1 MALDVETVLN
11 SVLQTLK
18 DNTITMIASLTT
30 ATDIL
35 TIKAGDSRST
45 PVEVGRYPA
54 ILVQLMREA
63 ESFAQLGQRN
73 NKHELEFAI
82 VPLVY
87 EGDSAETADKDVRT
101 LSKNIKSVLKSGN
114 NITLSGTAL
123 WSMPESVDYF
133 AADLNGTYCSGAII
147 TLRTQHL
154 ST

>member
-11 SVLQTLK
+11 AVLQTLK
-18 DNTITMIASLTT
+18 DNTLTLAGSLTA
-30 ATDIL
+30 ATDIK
-35 TIKAGDSRST
+35 TVKAGDSRST
-45 PVEVGRYPA
+45 PVEIGEYPA
-54 ILVQLMREA
+54 VLVQLMREA

-73 NKHELEFAI
+73 NRHELEFAI

-87 EGDSAETADKDVRT
+87 EGDSAATADKDVRT
-101 LSKNIKSVLKSGN
+101 LSKNIKAVLKSGA

-123 WSMPESVDYF
+123 YSLPESVDYF
-133 AADLNGTYCSGAII
+133 AADLNGTYCSGAVI